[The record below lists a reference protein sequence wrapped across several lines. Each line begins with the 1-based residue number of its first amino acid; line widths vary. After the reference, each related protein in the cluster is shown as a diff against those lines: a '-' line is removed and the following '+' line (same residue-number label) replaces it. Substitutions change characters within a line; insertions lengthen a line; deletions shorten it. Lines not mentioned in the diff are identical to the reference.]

1 MAKFNPAWKTLY
13 EAALNARQN
22 AYAPYSGFRVGAAI
36 MSADGRIYTG
46 CNIENSSYG
55 ATCCAERVA
64 LFNAVSQGER
74 RFTAIAVAGGGD
86 KADEKC
92 VPCGIC
98 LQALSEFLTS
108 DALVIVEDPDKSAP
122 VTLGQLLPQAFSLL

>member
-1 MAKFNPAWKTLY
+1 MTEQELCR
-13 EAALNARQN
+13 AAIAMLDRS
-22 AYAPYSGFRVGAAI
+22 YSPYSHFPVGAALEC
-36 MSADGRIYTG
+36 SDGTVFTG

-64 LFNAVSQGER
+64 LFNAVRQGER
-74 RFTAIAVAGGGD
+74 HFTAIAVAGGRD